1 MTRSTLL
8 AASAAAVTICVSAC
22 GGGSES
28 GAETTR
34 PAQGVTTSVAASAP
48 EPAATPA
55 SPTAPPAPDNSAAP
69 APQAPAPD
77 NSAPLVPPSA
87 APAPAPTVAPAPPVA
102 DPCAEVTDA
111 YLITTLRMTGTPR
124 YPLARLEQARCSGF
138 FASAM
143 SHPEGTLHPVMYLFQ
158 YSEQDGH
165 THWRVIDVG
174 EALDCV
180 NRHGVPAAVGAEIG
194 CAS

>member
-1 MTRSTLL
+1 MTRSALFT
-8 AASAAAVTICVSAC
+8 AFAAALTISVAAC

-34 PAQGVTTSVAASAP
+34 PAPGGTAPVASSAP
-48 EPAATPA
+48 EPAAAPA
-55 SPTAPPAPDNSAAP
+55 APSAALAPGNSAAP
-69 APQAPAPD
+69 
-77 NSAPLVPPSA
+77 
-87 APAPAPTVAPAPPVA
+87 APAPPVA
-102 DPCAEVTDA
+102 DPCADVTDE

-124 YPLARLEQARCSGF
+124 YPLARLEQARCSGS

-143 SHPEGTLHPVMYLFQ
+143 SHPEGTLHPVMYLFE
-158 YSEQDGH
+158 YSERDGH

-174 EALDCV
+174 EGLDCV
-180 NRHGVPAAVGAEIG
+180 NRHGVPAAAGAAIG

>member
-1 MTRSTLL
+1 MTRSALFT
-8 AASAAAVTICVSAC
+8 AFAAALTISVAAC

-28 GAETTR
+28 GAENTR
-34 PAQGVTTSVAASAP
+34 PAPGGTASVASSAP
-48 EPAATPA
+48 EPAAAPA
-55 SPTAPPAPDNSAAP
+55 APSAAP
-69 APQAPAPD
+69 APG
-77 NSAPLVPPSA
+77 NSA
-87 APAPAPTVAPAPPVA
+87 APAPAPDTSAPLVPPAPAPAPTAAPAPPVA
-102 DPCAEVTDA
+102 DPCADVTDE

-124 YPLARLEQARCSGF
+124 YPLARLEQARCSGS

-143 SHPEGTLHPVMYLFQ
+143 SHPEGTLHPVMYLFE
-158 YSEQDGH
+158 YSERDGH

-174 EALDCV
+174 EGLDCV